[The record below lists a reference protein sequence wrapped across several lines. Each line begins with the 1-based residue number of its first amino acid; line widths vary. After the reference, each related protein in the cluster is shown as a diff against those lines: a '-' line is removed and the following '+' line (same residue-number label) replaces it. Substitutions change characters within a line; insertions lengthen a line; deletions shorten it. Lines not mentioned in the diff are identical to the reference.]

1 MEKKLYYYLISLT
14 ALFFLLWGVVD
25 LANTVVSS
33 FGRAPL
39 PADQAASEGV
49 NEQTLDLYYQKKMLV
64 DRYSDS
70 LIRIVVSGLAFYFAK
85 KTIKDM
91 ENA

>member
-1 MEKKLYYYLISLT
+1 MEKKLYYYLLSLA

-25 LANTVVSS
+25 LANTIVTS

-39 PADQAASEGV
+39 PADQASEGL
-49 NEQTLDLYYQKKMLV
+49 NEQNLDLYYQKKMLV

-91 ENA
+91 EKA